1 LHDKYQLFA
10 SLNEYFVVA
19 FKQQFIENSFVEWP
33 HFYYDSPM
41 SKANTIHSNSA
52 LQALGL
58 SEQESR
64 FYIAALTLGKSPVS
78 KIAREANLNRSSVY
92 TIVER
97 LAEKGLI
104 SRGKTST
111 GLAISAASPKHLL
124 TLQEEQAIKLAKHV
138 EQLQDLFVITKAEPG
153 VRFYEGPDGLKN
165 VLTMIL
171 EEAKEVCAFGDGDAF
186 RKAIP
191 GWTERYSE
199 RRSAQKIHTRL
210 LLKATPQ
217 TIGAAKYLRSSQPDE
232 KKAYSKIRLLPEA
245 LGIKGG
251 FDVYNNT
258 VILYSFDE
266 KNVAVVVESMMISL
280 MMKAIFEIL
289 WEMAEGYEKTL
300 IR

>member
-1 LHDKYQLFA
+1 MKKDLA
-10 SLNEYFVVA
+10 SP
-19 FKQQFIENSFVEWP
+19 STP
-33 HFYYDSPM
+33 
-41 SKANTIHSNSA
+41 A
-52 LQALGL
+52 LQSLGL
-58 SEQESR
+58 SEQECR

-78 KIAREANLNRSSVY
+78 KIARESNLNRSSVY
-92 TIVER
+92 TIVEH

-104 SRGKTST
+104 SRSKRSS
-111 GLAISAASPKHLL
+111 GLVITATSPKHLL
-124 TLQEEQAIKLAKHV
+124 TLQEEQTDKLAKQV
-138 EQLQDLFVITKAEPG
+138 AQLQDLFVVAQAEPG
-153 VRFYEGPDGLKN
+153 VRFYEGPDGLKT
-165 VLTMIL
+165 VLATIL
-171 EEAKEVCAFGDGDAF
+171 EEAKDICVFGDGDAF
-186 RKAIP
+186 RKAVP

-210 LLKATPQ
+210 LLKATSQ
-217 TIGAAKYLRSSQPDE
+217 AVSAAKYLRSSEPDE

-245 LGIKGG
+245 LGVKGG

-266 KNVAVVVESMMISL
+266 RNVAVMVESKMISS